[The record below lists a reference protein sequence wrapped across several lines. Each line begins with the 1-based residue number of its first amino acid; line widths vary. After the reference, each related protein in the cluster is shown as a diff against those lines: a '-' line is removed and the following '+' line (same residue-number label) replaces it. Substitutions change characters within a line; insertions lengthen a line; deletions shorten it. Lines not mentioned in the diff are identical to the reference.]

1 MGKTDFAIKLS
12 DVIEIIRMMEI
23 RKIPRVP
30 AYIEGVLHLRGE
42 IVIAVN
48 LKKLLLI
55 AGKTNKQPKIIIFS
69 MGDKKIG
76 FIVDDV
82 SKIIQKRDKEI
93 LPPPPVILNGP
104 APDCITGVFEEKE
117 KNVLML
123 DLSRSLSAWEEE
135 GLNKVLERELS
146 FLIEQ
151 INED

>member
-1 MGKTDFAIKLS
+1 MGNTDFAVKLS
-12 DVIEIIRMMEI
+12 DVTEIIRMVEI

-42 IVIAVN
+42 IIIVVN

-55 AGKTNKQPKIIIFS
+55 VGKSIKQPKIIIFS
-69 MGDKKIG
+69 LGDKKIG

-82 SKIIQKRDKEI
+82 SKIVQKRENEI
-93 LPPPPVILNGP
+93 LPPPPVILTGP
-104 APDCITGVFEEKE
+104 APDCITGVFEENE

-123 DLSRSLSAWEEE
+123 DLARSMSSLEEE

-151 INED
+151 INRD